1 MLQWPINQIYK
12 GPIEIFGRVY
22 CYLTIYKKREFC
34 LCLLSN
40 KMAVEGTNDRLKSI
54 VLGWR
59 ESLGFF
65 SFSFFFLLLSIAR
78 FSSGFFSQPLLTPS
92 SEYQ

>member
-1 MLQWPINQIYK
+1 
-12 GPIEIFGRVY
+12 
-22 CYLTIYKKREFC
+22 
-34 LCLLSN
+34 
-40 KMAVEGTNDRLKSI
+40 MAVEGTNDRLKSI

-78 FSSGFFSQPLLTPS
+78 FSSRFFSQPLLTPS
-92 SEYQ
+92 SEYR